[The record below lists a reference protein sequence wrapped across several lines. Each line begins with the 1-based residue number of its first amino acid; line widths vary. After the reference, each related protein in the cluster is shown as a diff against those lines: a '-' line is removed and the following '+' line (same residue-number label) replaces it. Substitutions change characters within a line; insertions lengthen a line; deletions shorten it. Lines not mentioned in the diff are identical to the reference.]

1 MSDVTMLGV
10 IAGGL
15 GVYCVYLQW
24 RLDRLFVLSQVILCG
39 IYEGTTE
46 VKKEG
51 KVYFPVLKKQ

>member
-15 GVYCVYLQW
+15 GMYCVYLQW
-24 RLDRLFVLSQVILCG
+24 RLDRLYMMSQVILEG

-51 KVYFPVLKKQ
+51 KLYFPVLKKR